1 MSNSESQAMTPVP
14 LLELQK
20 TAHTAGGQR
29 FGANLFHL
37 SHLPTDDPSGEA
49 IVAHIEQA
57 AVAAALMASR

>member
-1 MSNSESQAMTPVP
+1 MDGESQAMTPVP

-37 SHLPTDDPSGEA
+37 SHFPTDDAGGEA
-49 IVAHIEQA
+49 IVAHIEQP
-57 AVAAALMASR
+57 AVAAALMTSR